1 VPKFDARRISL
12 RAVRSIRAK
21 LLLLMIPVVVIALV
35 VMSVIAV
42 TKVTSAQERSVSQS
56 VANANAT
63 QAQQFNGQVQGRMS
77 MAETEAAAG
86 AALIGHTDRAA
97 VMSIEHNLLIAH
109 PDIAGAYIDYKPNAF
124 DGQDARYKGHAG
136 MGPAGEFGTYWNRLG
151 GKDNLTY
158 GMVGW
163 TNAAWF
169 QIPSK
174 TGKPAFIEPYLWE
187 GSLLASTVAPIFH
200 NGQVAG
206 VAGID
211 MQLGSLTSQVN
222 RIKVLKSGY
231 SFVVSHTGIL
241 VTYPKVKMV
250 GKFTLDQ
257 LAKRDHTPAFAT
269 IAAAVK
275 AGRSGSLVTTDPLT
289 GKQVKMF
296 YTPVRDGNWGFVSVA
311 PTSEIL
317 ASAHSLRNTLIVIA
331 VIVVLLVAAILAFAV
346 TKLLKPAERVRDAAQ
361 QISTGDLDVEI
372 EVGSADEIGQVA
384 DSFREIVSYLSDL
397 AGVADKIAAGHLDVE
412 VAPRSPK
419 DRLGTA
425 IARMRAQIEQLL
437 RQIQSSAENV
447 ANSSNDMA
455 ATSKELVSTSEELV
469 TTSDALV
476 ATSEELVGTSDE
488 LVSTSEEI
496 VSTSDAMASTSRQLV
511 ATAQAMS
518 AGADETGRAIGEV
531 ARAIE
536 DIAHGA
542 ERQARSMEIAR
553 GLTEEMVGLA
563 ESSVD
568 TAREAASLTTA
579 AKAAAD
585 DGVGAVSRAS
595 EAMQLV
601 RSTSAEAREAIRELG
616 SKSEKVGGIIET
628 ITGIAQQT
636 NLLALNAAIE
646 AARAGEQ
653 GRGFAVVAEEVRKL
667 AEESQEAAQSIA
679 DLITAIQTDT
689 QRTIALVE
697 DGAEATNGGV
707 ETVEAAQ
714 AAFVRI
720 GDAVTDVTTRTDEII
735 AAIERVSE
743 AAEKV
748 QAEIGE
754 SAAAAEQA
762 SAATQQVSAS
772 TQQVSA
778 SAEEASA
785 STQEVSASTEQV
797 SASAQQATVAARQIS
812 TSATQTSESAKRT
825 SASAQQTSAS
835 AQQTSASAQQIAA
848 SAEDL
853 SRVSEELRELVA
865 QFTLSSV
872 APATPEGTVGKE
884 G

>member
-1 VPKFDARRISL
+1 VWKIEAGRVSL
-12 RAVRSIRAK
+12 RNVSSIRTK
-21 LLLLMIPVVVIALV
+21 LLLAMIPVVVLALI

-42 TKVTSAQERSVSQS
+42 TKVTSAQETSVSQS
-56 VANANAT
+56 VANANVA
-63 QAQQFNGQVQGRMS
+63 QAEKFNGEVQGRMS
-77 MAETEAAAG
+77 MAEGEAEAG
-86 AALIGHTDRAA
+86 GALVGQTNRQA
-97 VMSIEHNLLIAH
+97 VMNIEHNILLAH
-109 PDIAGAYIDYKPNAF
+109 PDIAGAYIDYLPNAF
-124 DGQDARYKGHAG
+124 DGQDAKYKGKAG

-151 GKDNLTY
+151 GKVNLTY

-163 TNAAWF
+163 TSAAWF

-174 TGKPAFIEPYLWE
+174 TRKPAFIEPYLWE
-187 GSLLASTVAPIFH
+187 GSLLASTVAPIIH
-200 NGQVAG
+200 NGNVVG

-211 MQLGSLTSQVN
+211 MQLGSLTSEIN
-222 RIKVLKSGY
+222 KIRVLQTGY

-241 VTYPKVKMV
+241 VTYPKTKMV
-250 GKFTLDQ
+250 GHDTLAQ

-275 AGRSGSLVTTDPLT
+275 AGKTGSLVTTDPLT

-296 YTPVRDGNWGFVSVA
+296 YTPVKNGNWGLISVA

-317 ASAHSLRNTLIVIA
+317 ASAHSLRNTLILIA
-331 VIVVLLVAAILAFAV
+331 VILVLAVAGILAFV
-346 TKLLKPAERVRDAAQ
+346 TTKLVKPAERLRDAAQ

-372 EVGSADEIGQVA
+372 DNESADEIGQVA
-384 DSFREIVSYLSDL
+384 DSFREIVAYLSDL
-397 AGVADKIAAGHLDVE
+397 AAVADQIAAGHLNVQVE
-412 VAPRSPK
+412 PRSEQ
-419 DRLGTA
+419 DRLGIA
-425 IARMRAQIEQLL
+425 ISRMRAQIEQLL
-437 RQIQSSAENV
+437 RQIQASADNV
-447 ANSSNDMA
+447 AHSSTDMA
-455 ATSKELVSTSEELV
+455 ATSKQLVATSEELV

-476 ATSEELVGTSDE
+476 ATSEELVGTSGE
-488 LVSTSEEI
+488 LVSTSDEI
-496 VSTSDAMASTSRQLV
+496 VSTSDAMAETSKRLV

-518 AGADETGRAIGEV
+518 AGADETGRAVGEV

-542 ERQARSMEIAR
+542 ERQARSMDTAR
-553 GLTEEMVGLA
+553 GLTEEVVELA
-563 ESSVD
+563 GTSAD
-568 TAREAASLTTA
+568 TARQAADLTTV

-585 DGVGAVSRAS
+585 DGVEAVARAS
-595 EAMQLV
+595 EAMELV
-601 RSTSAEAREAIRELG
+601 RSASVEAQEAIRALG
-616 SKSEKVGGIIET
+616 VKSEQVGGIIET

-679 DLITAIQTDT
+679 DLITAIQNDT
-689 QRTIALVE
+689 QRTISLVE
-697 DGAEATNGGV
+697 DGAEATSGGV
-707 ETVEAAQ
+707 ETVGAAQ

-720 GDAVTDVTTRTDEII
+720 GEAVGDVTTRTDEII
-735 AAIERVSE
+735 TAIERVAL

-748 QAEIGE
+748 QTEISE

-772 TQQVSA
+772 TQEVSA

-785 STQEVSASTEQV
+785 STQEVTASTEQV
-797 SASAQQATVAARQIS
+797 SSSAQQATVAARQIS
-812 TSATQTSESAKRT
+812 SSAQQTSESAQLT
-825 SASAQQTSAS
+825 SSSAQHTSAS

-848 SAEDL
+848 SADDL

-865 QFTLSSV
+865 QFTLSGV
-872 APATPEGTVGKE
+872 QV
-884 G
+884 